1 MSRKTL
7 LILGV
12 VLVVILG
19 AGAWYA
25 LSGKAGDGATAQSAQ
40 GHEILPTDRTL
51 GNPKSKVVLI
61 EYAAPSCPVC
71 AAFNAQTFP
80 QLKAQYIDTGKIFY
94 VFRVFPLRPDDGA
107 AEKIARC
114 LPEDKYFDFIDLLF
128 RNQPQWDVE
137 YGVTDVHGGLVRLG
151 RIAGMSAGQV
161 DQCIANKTEDER
173 INKVAADGEA
183 KYNITG
189 TPTFIVNGVSQ
200 GSGNLSFETISKLL
214 DKALAENK

>member
-1 MSRKTL
+1 MTKNQLLAVVAAFVLAVGGLFAYLWMGGQSGSTAGGQDAGYTL
-7 LILGV
+7 E
-12 VLVVILG
+12 
-19 AGAWYA
+19 A
-25 LSGKAGDGATAQSAQ
+25 S
-40 GHEILPTDRTL
+40 DRTL
-51 GNPKSKVVLI
+51 GNRNAKVVFI
-61 EYAAPSCPVC
+61 EYAAPTCAHC
-71 AAFNAQTFP
+71 AAFNETTFP
-80 QLKAQYIDTGKIFY
+80 LLKANYIDTGKILY
-94 VFRVFPLRPDDGA
+94 VFRVFPLNPADGA
-107 AEKIARC
+107 AEKVARC

-151 RIAGMSAGQV
+151 RIAGMSADQV